1 MYMLINLASKAV
13 LKKKDPDTR
22 HLCCSKCTACEA
34 FVMTVHLREA
44 LVCPAFTDDELKAVL
59 RFWYLCC
66 IAIEWN
72 QWIVIF
78 LFVFCVFVQ
87 CVLINLLDN
96 SDVTL
101 SLSRVFKPRN
111 HADFKRVKFECIKWN
126 NNNTSKFQKQTKQHH
141 TVLLKYYKSHNF
153 SYPCDK
159 VLHGSRQS
167 ICHY

>member
-13 LKKKDPDTR
+13 LKEKDPDTR

-34 FVMTVHLREA
+34 FVKTIHLREA
-44 LVCPAFTDDELKAVL
+44 LVCLAFTDNELKAVL
-59 RFWYLCC
+59 WFWYLCC

-96 SDVTL
+96 SGVTVSFTCVL
-101 SLSRVFKPRN
+101 FGKWQRENSWRRVSGLKEAVDLNFIEF
-111 HADFKRVKFECIKWN
+111 DLTFC
-126 NNNTSKFQKQTKQHH
+126 TQT
-141 TVLLKYYKSHNF
+141 TVPNYKSA
-153 SYPCDK
+153 
-159 VLHGSRQS
+159 LL
-167 ICHY
+167 I